1 MVENYGINRFYT
13 CLTRMQR
20 EYDKYARQNGMR
32 AKTREEFLGWKEKTK
47 AKLIRMLGM
56 DRMEMCN
63 IKPIV
68 AERVAIDEDIIREK
82 VIIQTE
88 PDVWM
93 PMYILI
99 PESCRNNKN
108 AQCYIAPC
116 GHQGAGKYSVAGVR
130 DIPEVAEAIDKYNYD
145 YGLQIAKRGY
155 VAICPDCRGFGE
167 RRDIAKQGSE
177 FFMEGSCYNLAHIA
191 ESLGMTVIGM
201 NTWDLFR
208 LIDYIEERDE
218 WDSTNISCL
227 GFSGGGMQALWLAA
241 LDERIKKVVISGYMY
256 GFKDSHLYLNN
267 NCSCNYV
274 PRLWEKV
281 DMGDIAALIAP
292 RKLIIQSCSE
302 DHLNGPR
309 GMDNVNEQIDIIRKA
324 YDFFDAK
331 DNLIHDVYPG
341 EHKWHSEKLDEY
353 LAM

>member
-1 MVENYGINRFYT
+1 MAVNYGINRFYT

-20 EYDKYARQNGMR
+20 EYDKYARQNGMH
-32 AKTREEFLGWKEKTK
+32 AKTQEEFLGWKEKSK
-47 AKLIRMLGM
+47 AELIRLLGM

-68 AERVAIDEDIIREK
+68 AEKVVVEGNITREK

-99 PESCRNNKN
+99 PEECRGNRQ

-116 GHQGAGKYSVAGVR
+116 GHQGGGKYSVAGVR
-130 DIPEVAEAIDKYNYD
+130 DIPEVSAAIDKFNYD
-145 YGLQIAKRGY
+145 YGLQIAKKGY

-167 RRDIAKQGSE
+167 RRDEAKQE
-177 FFMEGSCYNLAHIA
+177 DQYFLEGTCYNVAHMA
-191 ESLGMTVIGM
+191 ESLGMTAIGM

-218 WDSTNISCL
+218 WDSVNISCL
-227 GFSGGGMQALWLAA
+227 GFSGGGMQTLYLAA
-241 LDERIKKVVISGYMY
+241 LDERVKKAVISGYMY

-274 PRLWEKV
+274 PHLWEKL
-281 DMGDIAALIAP
+281 DMGDIAAMIAP
-292 RKLIIQSCSE
+292 RKLIIQSGID

-309 GMDNVNEQIDIIRKA
+309 GIDNVNEQVAIIKEAYSLFKA
-324 YDFFDAK
+324 Q
-331 DNLIHDVYPG
+331 DNLLHDVYPG
-341 EHKWHSEKLDEY
+341 GHMWHNDRLDEY